1 MELRILDDVSH
12 PTRLSIQRHV
22 LAVGISLGTLLIGVG
37 GWAAT
42 AEFSGAVVAHG
53 SLVVESE
60 VKKVQHPTGGVI
72 SELRVRDGDRVTAGD
87 VIVRLDETV
96 TQANLAVVRKA
107 LNEALAQQARLE
119 AERDGVTD
127 VVFPRELST
136 AAESSPDVAALLSGE
151 RRLFELRGTA
161 RSGLKAQHLERI
173 GQMRDQIRAFSEQI
187 VAKDREASLITQEL
201 EGVRDL
207 HSKKLVSITRL
218 NALERDAARITGEKG
233 TLVSSVAQAKGKIT
247 ETELQILQIDE
258 DLRTEVGKTLAD
270 LRGKISELVE
280 RKVAAEDQLKRV
292 DIRAP
297 QSGTVHQM
305 AVHTIGGVASPGE
318 TLMLIVPASD
328 RLTVQ
333 ARVRPQDI
341 EQVYSGQRAGL
352 RFSALNQRTT
362 PEIEGE
368 VSRVSPDLT
377 VDQRTGQDY
386 YTLRV
391 AILDG
396 ELERLGGAKVGPG
409 MPVEV
414 FVRTQQRTVLSYF
427 AKPLADQIARAF
439 RER

>member
-1 MELRILDDVSH
+1 
-12 PTRLSIQRHV
+12 
-22 LAVGISLGTLLIGVG
+22 
-37 GWAAT
+37 
-42 AEFSGAVVAHG
+42 
-53 SLVVESE
+53 
-60 VKKVQHPTGGVI
+60 
-72 SELRVRDGDRVTAGD
+72 
-87 VIVRLDETV
+87 
-96 TQANLAVVRKA
+96 
-107 LNEALAQQARLE
+107 
-119 AERDGVTD
+119 
-127 VVFPRELST
+127 
-136 AAESSPDVAALLSGE
+136 
-151 RRLFELRGTA
+151 
-161 RSGLKAQHLERI
+161 
-173 GQMRDQIRAFSEQI
+173 
-187 VAKDREASLITQEL
+187 
-201 EGVRDL
+201 
-207 HSKKLVSITRL
+207 
-218 NALERDAARITGEKG
+218 
-233 TLVSSVAQAKGKIT
+233 VAQAKGKIT

-280 RKVAAEDQLKRV
+280 RKVTAEDQLKRV

-377 VDQRTGQDY
+377 VDQRTGQDF

-396 ELERLGGAKVGPG
+396 ELERLQGAKVGPG

-427 AKPLADQIARAF
+427 AKPLSDQIARAF

>member
-1 MELRILDDVSH
+1 MELRILDDVSQ
-12 PTRLSIQRHV
+12 PTRLSIHRHV

-42 AEFSGAVVAHG
+42 TEFSGAVVAHG
-53 SLVVESE
+53 SLVVESD

-72 SELRVRDGDRVTAGD
+72 SELRVRDGDRVAAGD
-87 VIVRLDETV
+87 VLVRLDETV
-96 TQANLAVVRKA
+96 TQANLAVVLKA

-119 AERDGVTD
+119 SERDGATD
-127 VVFPRELST
+127 VSFPRELST
-136 AAESSPDVAALLSGE
+136 AAEGSPEVAALLGGE
-151 RRLFELRGTA
+151 RRLFELRVSA
-161 RSGLKAQHLERI
+161 RSGLKSQHLERI
-173 GQMRDQIRAFSEQI
+173 GQMREQIRAYSEQI
-187 VAKDREASLITQEL
+187 VAKDREAALIAQEL

-207 HSKKLVSITRL
+207 YSKKLVSITRL

-233 TLVSSVAQAKGKIT
+233 TLISAVAQAKGKIT

-258 DLRTEVGKTLAD
+258 DLRTEVGKVLAD

-280 RKVAAEDQLKRV
+280 RKVTAEDQLKRV

-297 QSGTVHQM
+297 QSGTVHQL

-318 TLMLIVPASD
+318 TLMLIVPGSD

-341 EQVYSGQRAGL
+341 EQVYSGQRAAL
-352 RFSALNQRTT
+352 RFSALNHRTT

-377 VDQRTGQDY
+377 VDQRTGQDF

-396 ELERLGGAKVGPG
+396 ELARLQGAKIGPG

-427 AKPLADQIARAF
+427 TKPLSDQIARAF